1 MLNHLPYLNDIKMTG
16 CTAKMH
22 AMVDAV
28 LEEKRTGEIMD
39 LEKTWATIFEEPA
52 SGIGAM
58 PDIGYER
65 FAGYRFEYYGF
76 FSDWEKSWRNDCV

>member
-1 MLNHLPYLNDIKMTG
+1 MLNHLPYLHDIKMTG

-28 LEEKRTGEIMD
+28 LEEKRTGKIMD
-39 LEKTWATIFEEPA
+39 LEKRWATVFEEPA
-52 SGIGAM
+52 TGIGAM

-65 FAGYRFEYYGF
+65 FAGYQFEYYGF